1 MITEHLREKRDR
13 VSSTPK
19 TIEVE
24 EKCYNDSGNSLNAN
38 ALDQPGTLSDVPIKE
53 EGLDTIE
60 VKEDGISTSVM
71 LHIETRESETET
83 LELEENSTNKSKI
96 TDCTM
101 NSQQPI
107 RSQQVAATDD
117 NCSIAIDIHKNDD
130 NPKDDINKNKDS

>member
-1 MITEHLREKRDR
+1 MITEHHSENQDH
-13 VSSTPK
+13 VSTSSNA
-19 TIEVE
+19 IDGE
-24 EKCYNDSGNSLNAN
+24 EKYYNDSGNGLNAN
-38 ALDQPGTLSDVPIKE
+38 PLDQPCTPSDVMRKE
-53 EGLDTIE
+53 EDLDTIE

-117 NCSIAIDIHKNDD
+117 NCSITIDIHKNDD